1 MTESDSCK
9 KKPVKKKRVKKRPVE
24 KQPVE
29 KQTYTIPEFC
39 DAYSISRSKFYEL
52 LKAGFG
58 PRIMKVGRR
67 TLISVE
73 AAEEWQARVEASSN
87 PDDLGRTEDGSLPDI
102 LAKKWGAR

>member
-39 DAYSISRSKFYEL
+39 DAYNVSRSKFYEI
-52 LKAGFG
+52 LKAGSG

-73 AAEEWQARVEASSN
+73 SAEKWRTRIEASSN
-87 PDDLGRTEDGSLPDI
+87 PDDSSNPEDDLLPGI
-102 LAKKWGAR
+102 LAKKWGAQ

>member
-39 DAYSISRSKFYEL
+39 DAYNVSR
-52 LKAGFG
+52 
-58 PRIMKVGRR
+58 
-67 TLISVE
+67 
-73 AAEEWQARVEASSN
+73 
-87 PDDLGRTEDGSLPDI
+87 
-102 LAKKWGAR
+102 